1 MNTRKNRMMHTQNIN
16 EYNLGKIQKVLIV
29 FAYMISNN
37 KGNQIATQLFIS
49 NINEVIR
56 QL

>member
-1 MNTRKNRMMHTQNIN
+1 MMHTQNIDQ
-16 EYNLGKIQKVLIV
+16 YNRGKIQKVLIV

-37 KGNQIATQLFIS
+37 KGNQIVTQLFIS